1 MMRFP
6 QLTSGRLR
14 AAVVGLGLALVVR
27 GLWLASSPKDTPR
40 ETLGAFARALET
52 GDRALA
58 VSLFAPAAQADLPTA
73 VPDGIWTPARRFQWQ
88 IKSLSQMEEFATARM
103 YIRDA
108 GYFVEPVVELRRADD
123 GRWQITSVS
132 LDRVDPRF
140 ADDARRRAEADA
152 DALAAELATALRDA
166 PTVLA
171 AEQPA
176 DTVTR

>member
-6 QLTSGRLR
+6 QLSFGRFR
-14 AAVVGLGLALVVR
+14 AVLVGLGLALVVR
-27 GLWLASSPKDTPR
+27 GLWLASSSKDTPR
-40 ETLGAFARALET
+40 ETLGALARALET
-52 GDRALA
+52 GDRDLA
-58 VSLFAPAAQADLPTA
+58 VSLFSPAVQADLPA
-73 VPDGIWTPARRFQWQ
+73 VVPDGIWTPARRFQWQ

-123 GRWQITSVS
+123 GRWQITALS

-140 ADDARRRAEADA
+140 ADDAKRRAQADA
-152 DALAAELATALRDA
+152 DALAAELAAALRDA

-171 AEQPA
+171 AEPD
-176 DTVTR
+176 DTATR